1 MSEEAGRVPAVSA
14 PQVSTV
20 PTFCR
25 ICPGMCGLLVTVED
39 GVVVGSMGDRDHA
52 ATEGYCCRKGRNIHK
67 LHTKPDRFLQS
78 QRGNRRGGFV
88 PIETATAISEIGERL
103 SQIRHEHGPDSIGLF
118 LGTQA
123 YQATPTIPVVKAW
136 LRAIG
141 TRKYFRTVSIDQ
153 SAKSIAVG
161 RLGAWAAGNQRFD
174 ESDVWLFAGT
184 NPIVSMQGGPASFP
198 IHRGR
203 RALREAR
210 ERGMYIIVADPRLTE
225 TAREADLHLPLRPG
239 TDSLLAAAILHVIL
253 EENLHDAEFCRDHA
267 TGLSKLARALE
278 HITPGSV
285 SADTGVD
292 PGDIVLAARRFGTAT
307 RGMVTTG
314 TGPDMSV
321 WSNLNEHLWQL
332 LNVICGRF
340 PRAGEL
346 QAEYGVLTSSQ
357 SRQAEVVPPGRPW
370 ESGYRSRL
378 GYGLLAGD
386 LPTASLPREITEPG
400 PDRIRALVVV
410 GGNPLAA
417 IPDPAS
423 VRTAFR
429 QLDLLVALEPF
440 PTETAELADYVLAPR
455 MILERPDM
463 TRMFDEWYDKPFGQY
478 TPAVVEGPA
487 ETIEDWQY
495 LARIAGAMGLPLTIG
510 SFEVSNSESA
520 VTTEQLL
527 DHLSR
532 KGQADLKELR
542 RRPHGYVF
550 GNAARPVVAP
560 AASSAG
566 RFDILPDDVADE
578 LRAALARERITLAA
592 ADARPDEALLTVRRT
607 QGVMNS
613 LGRDVITMTRT
624 PYNPCHVHP
633 TQLSAVGAMTGDLL
647 LLETQHGRVIAVAEA
662 DDTVQLGTVTLA
674 HCFRPQDDG
683 DPGQSGAN
691 PGALISLHE
700 VAETINAMPR
710 LSGVPVRLA
719 RYRAD

>member
-1 MSEEAGRVPAVSA
+1 
-14 PQVSTV
+14 
-20 PTFCR
+20 
-25 ICPGMCGLLVTVED
+25 MCGLLVTIED
-39 GVVVGSMGDRDHA
+39 GAAVGSMGDRDHA

-88 PIETATAISEIGERL
+88 PIETATAIDEIGERL
-103 SQIRHEHGPDSIGLF
+103 SEIREKHGPDSIGLF

-153 SAKSIAVG
+153 SAKVIATG

-210 ERGMYIIVADPRLTE
+210 DRGMYIIVADPRLTE

-253 EENLHDAEFCRDHA
+253 EERLHDGEFCRNHV
-267 TGLSKLARALE
+267 TGLANLERALA
-278 HITPGSV
+278 HVTPGSV
-285 SADTGVD
+285 AADTGIAAD
-292 PGDIVLAARRFGTAT
+292 DIVLAARRFATAT
-307 RGMVTTG
+307 RGMTTTG

-340 PRAGEL
+340 PRAGEFH
-346 QAEYGVLTSSQ
+346 AEYGVLTSSQ
-357 SRQAEVVPPGRPW
+357 SHRAEVAPPGRPW

-417 IPDPAS
+417 LPGPAS
-423 VRTAFR
+423 VRTAFQ

-455 MILERPDM
+455 MILERPDV
-463 TRMFDEWYDKPFGQY
+463 TKMFDQWYDKPFGQY
-478 TPAVVEGPA
+478 TPAVLEGPE
-487 ETIEDWQY
+487 ETVEDWQY

-510 SFEVSNSESA
+510 SFEVSNSQGA

-532 KGQADLKELR
+532 KGQADLQELR
-542 RRPHGYVF
+542 RRPHGHVF
-550 GNAARPVVAP
+550 DNAARPIIAP
-560 AASSAG
+560 AGDSAG
-566 RFDILPDDVADE
+566 RFDLLPDDVAGE
-578 LRAALARERITLAA
+578 LRAALRRERITLST
-592 ADARPDEALLTVRRT
+592 ADRRPDEALLTVRRT

-613 LGRDVITMTRT
+613 LGRDVLTMTRT
-624 PYNPCHVHP
+624 PYNPCHVNP
-633 TQLSAVGAMTGDLL
+633 TQLEAIEATAGDLL

-662 DDTVQLGTVTLA
+662 DDTVQPGTVSLA
-674 HCFRPQDDG
+674 HCFRGPRDDA
-683 DPGQSGAN
+683 DPRHSGAN

-700 VAETINAMPR
+700 VTETINAMPR

-719 RYRAD
+719 KYRVD